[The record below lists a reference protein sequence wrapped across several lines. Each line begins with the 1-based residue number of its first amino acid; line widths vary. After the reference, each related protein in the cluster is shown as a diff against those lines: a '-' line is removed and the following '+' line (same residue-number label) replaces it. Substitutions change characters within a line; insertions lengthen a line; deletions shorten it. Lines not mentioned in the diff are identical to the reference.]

1 MCFLIAGN
9 STQCSFINESI
20 ADLIDNSTFPLGRH
34 IETGMYKFCID
45 KMPMGHIAHLRNQF
59 KSMNILEGSY
69 DYIYYKIGP
78 VVQ

>member
-9 STQCSFINESI
+9 STQCRFINESV

-45 KMPMGHIAHLRNQF
+45 KMPMGHIAHLRKIIQVF
-59 KSMNILEGSY
+59 NIILQISFY
-69 DYIYYKIGP
+69 LP
-78 VVQ
+78 L